1 MIVYA
6 AIMTGLF
13 GGVAIAFAYE
23 AVLRRRREDE
33 LTLTRSLLEEL
44 NEEAAELRVELA
56 NLDGVKAGHTAD
68 TLYRQFLNK
77 FDKGE
82 QATVM
87 LKPRRRQYYADRE

>member
-13 GGVAIAFAYE
+13 GAVAIAFAYE
-23 AVLRRRREDE
+23 AVLRRKRDDE
-33 LTLTRSLLEEL
+33 LMLTRSLLEDL
-44 NEEAAELRVELA
+44 NEEATELRVEIA

-68 TLYRQFLNK
+68 ALYRQFLNR

-87 LKPRRRQYYADRE
+87 LKPRRRQYYADRK